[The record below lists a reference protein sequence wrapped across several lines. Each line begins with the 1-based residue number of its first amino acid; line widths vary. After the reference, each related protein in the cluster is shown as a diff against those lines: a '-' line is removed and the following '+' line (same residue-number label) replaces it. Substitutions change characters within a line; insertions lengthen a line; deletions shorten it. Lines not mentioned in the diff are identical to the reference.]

1 MDFEAVERILGSC
14 LVEADDTEDGVGH
27 KRERRRLFQGDLL
40 RLAGREQPT
49 AEQAYAVGKTPFLIG
64 YVAYCG
70 RVGRWA
76 DARRDAEQLRAA
88 LAEAAG

>member
-1 MDFEAVERILGSC
+1 MTPRMASPTSAGGAACSEV
-14 LVEADDTEDGVGH
+14 
-27 KRERRRLFQGDLL
+27 DLL

-64 YVAYCG
+64 YVAYCV